1 MTETLTL
8 QIYTNDQW
16 MDAADLEFA
25 DPQRGHGGACTLN
38 YQVSYLINYYNE
50 RAETAVG
57 FCWPV
62 EAFGCSS
69 ETWLRFID
77 DIMPSGSSR
86 EYWVNKLGIAEQS
99 VAKQDFELLK
109 QGTIA
114 PIGNVRIK
122 EAVPKKVTHNI
133 EVSFGI
139 DQVVDRNID
148 FIEYAQEHGAASGG
162 ATGAGGAAPKMLL
175 RCSDKGKVWIDTFQD
190 APDNLDTHYLV
201 KFPRGRKDIDKDILR
216 AEYHYYHELERMG
229 YDTIAT
235 VGMHLIEGAQM
246 PSLWLPR
253 FDVYIEDERIKH
265 CGMES
270 VYSVLDEPPA
280 RPLLH
285 GDVLER
291 IINKMRY
298 KEYFGDTRTLLDK
311 DDGVAE
317 FVTEWVR
324 RDFLNIVFGNSDN
337 QGRNTSFIKRNNRV
351 TLAPIYD
358 FAPMKADPEVVSR
371 TFTWGH
377 DMERGGNY
385 NYPLI
390 AHHLRQ
396 WLEPGTLLM
405 ALRQAAQ
412 QLLGLQVRLE
422 KCGVPESITGYDS
435 IGLAYLDEKFKKWGL
450 L

>member
-1 MTETLTL
+1 
-8 QIYTNDQW
+8 
-16 MDAADLEFA
+16 
-25 DPQRGHGGACTLN
+25 
-38 YQVSYLINYYNE
+38 
-50 RAETAVG
+50 
-57 FCWPV
+57 
-62 EAFGCSS
+62 
-69 ETWLRFID
+69 
-77 DIMPSGSSR
+77 
-86 EYWVNKLGIAEQS
+86 
-99 VAKQDFELLK
+99 
-109 QGTIA
+109 
-114 PIGNVRIK
+114 
-122 EAVPKKVTHNI
+122 
-133 EVSFGI
+133 
-139 DQVVDRNID
+139 
-148 FIEYAQEHGAASGG
+148 
-162 ATGAGGAAPKMLL
+162 
-175 RCSDKGKVWIDTFQD
+175 
-190 APDNLDTHYLV
+190 
-201 KFPRGRKDIDKDILR
+201 
-216 AEYHYYHELERMG
+216 
-229 YDTIAT
+229 
-235 VGMHLIEGAQM
+235 
-246 PSLWLPR
+246 
-253 FDVYIEDERIKH
+253 
-265 CGMES
+265 MES